1 MATSATTP
9 TLAGVVSRD
18 RFIQVLAQSW
28 SYLFLLMI
36 FLFFSWQGTNFF
48 SVANISQI
56 LVNSTLVMLMALG
69 QTYVIVTSG
78 IDLSIAWTVGLASV
92 VSARVMRDLMNG
104 APLFGGSPVGLAP
117 ALIVGVMLGLLV
129 TIIPGFV
136 NGFLIARIKVP
147 PFIATLGM
155 YGIVRGIAFLLTDGQ
170 QVVSNLPV
178 ELREFLR
185 AFGNGSLIYNVPGLG
200 IRWFVQ
206 PVDLTPDQLRIVER
220 WLPYP
225 VLVTAVVVMVFGF
238 VLSRT
243 QFGRHTYAIGGSQDA
258 AIRAGINVQRH
269 LIMIYIISALA
280 AGVAGLLYLARFTAG
295 APQAGEA
302 SLLDSV
308 AAVVIGGT
316 SLFGGAGK
324 IRGAVIGA
332 LIIGLLKTGLV
343 NLNIDSL
350 WQFVVVGMVIIVA
363 VVVNQAQALLERQR
377 SHV

>member
-1 MATSATTP
+1 MATTATTP
-9 TLAGVVSRD
+9 TQSGLVSRD
-18 RFIQVLAQSW
+18 RIIQVLAQSW

-36 FLFFSWQGTNFF
+36 FLFFSWRGTNFF

-69 QTYVIVTSG
+69 QTFVIVTSG

-104 APLFGGSPVGLAP
+104 APLLGGAPIDLAP
-117 ALIVGVMLGLLV
+117 ALLIGVVLGLLV
-129 TIIPGFV
+129 TVIPGFV
-136 NGFLIARIKVP
+136 NGVLIARIRVP

-185 AFGNGSLIYNVPGLG
+185 AFGNGSLLYNIPGLG
-200 IRWFVQ
+200 IRWFAQ

-280 AGVAGLLYLARFTAG
+280 AGIAGLLYLARFTAG

-324 IRGAVIGA
+324 IRGAVVGA

-363 VVVNQAQALLERQR
+363 VVVNQAQALLERQK

>member
-1 MATSATTP
+1 MATTATAP
-9 TLAGVVSRD
+9 AQSGVLSRD
-18 RFIQVLAQSW
+18 RLIQTLAQSW
-28 SYLFLLMI
+28 SYLFLLFV
-36 FLFFSWQGTNFF
+36 FLFFSLQGTNFF
-48 SVANISQI
+48 TVGNVSQI

-69 QTYVIVTSG
+69 QTYVIITAG

-92 VSARVMRDLMNG
+92 VGARVMRDLMNG
-104 APLFGGSPVGLAP
+104 APILGGTPTGLPV
-117 ALIVGVMLGLLV
+117 ALLIGIVLSLV
-129 TIIPGFV
+129 VVIIPGFV
-136 NGFLIARIKVP
+136 NGVLVARIKVP

-185 AFGNGSLIYNVPGLG
+185 AFGNGSLIYYIPGLG
-200 IRWFVQ
+200 VRWFTQ
-206 PVDLTPDQLRIVER
+206 PLDLTPDQLRNVDR

-225 VLVTAVVVMVFGF
+225 VLVTAVVVVIFGF

-243 QFGRHTYAIGGSQDA
+243 QFGRHTYAIGGNPDA
-258 AIRAGINVQRH
+258 AIRSGINVQRH
-269 LIMIYIISALA
+269 LILIYIISALA
-280 AGVAGLLYLARFTAG
+280 SGIAGLLYLARFTAG
-295 APQAGEA
+295 APQAGEQQ
-302 SLLDSV
+302 LLDSV

-324 IRGAVIGA
+324 IRGAVVGA
-332 LIIGLLKTGLV
+332 LIIGVLKTGLV
-343 NLNIDSL
+343 NLNVDSL

-363 VVVNQAQALLERQR
+363 VVVNQAQALLERQK